1 MSNHVRI
8 VLLIPSLTRGGAERQ
23 AVAFLRGLDRSRF
36 DATLVLFENQ
46 ERDSYDALG
55 AANRVLSLDI
65 PAGGNFRLHRAPTLL
80 LAAARLARIL
90 RELQPDILHAF
101 LPAPAMVGCIAARLA
116 SVPIFI
122 VGRRS
127 MVGLYR
133 RNSQVLRWID
143 RLPLRFANAIVGNC
157 KAITAEATAVDG
169 VDPNRAFTVYNG
181 VDTHLFHEGF
191 EPSLRH
197 ELGFTDRDVIFGVI
211 ANFDASKGHIDL
223 IRAAHQLQARAG
235 CAKFLMVGAD
245 KGQLASLR
253 SEIRRLGMEQKFVIQ
268 PRTSEPERLLR
279 LIDVYVS
286 ASFTEGMSNSV
297 LEAMASGKPIIATA
311 VGGNP
316 ELVTPVTN
324 GFLVPPHSPE
334 AIAVCVEKLCSDSDL
349 RASMGVN
356 GRRIATQQFSTA
368 AMVRASEDLYLNLL
382 STAKSLS
389 VVAGN
394 GKTVSISFSR
404 R

>member
-1 MSNHVRI
+1 
-8 VLLIPSLTRGGAERQ
+8 
-23 AVAFLRGLDRSRF
+23 
-36 DATLVLFENQ
+36 
-46 ERDSYDALG
+46 
-55 AANRVLSLDI
+55 
-65 PAGGNFRLHRAPTLL
+65 
-80 LAAARLARIL
+80 
-90 RELQPDILHAF
+90 
-101 LPAPAMVGCIAARLA
+101 
-116 SVPIFI
+116 
-122 VGRRS
+122 
-127 MVGLYR
+127 
-133 RNSQVLRWID
+133 
-143 RLPLRFANAIVGNC
+143 
-157 KAITAEATAVDG
+157 
-169 VDPNRAFTVYNG
+169 
-181 VDTHLFHEGF
+181 
-191 EPSLRH
+191 
-197 ELGFTDRDVIFGVI
+197 
-211 ANFDASKGHIDL
+211 
-223 IRAAHQLQARAG
+223 
-235 CAKFLMVGAD
+235 
-245 KGQLASLR
+245 
-253 SEIRRLGMEQKFVIQ
+253 MEQKFVIQ
-268 PRTSEPERLLR
+268 PRTSEPERFLR

-286 ASFTEGMSNSV
+286 ASVTEGMSNSV

-394 GKTVSISFSR
+394 GETVAISFSR

>member
-1 MSNHVRI
+1 MANRI
-8 VLLIPSLTRGGAERQ
+8 RVVLIIPSLTRGGAERQ
-23 AVAFLRGLDRSRF
+23 MLAFLRGLDRSRF
-36 DATLVLFENQ
+36 NPTLVLFENL
-46 ERDSYDALG
+46 ERDSYDSLG
-55 AANRVLSLDI
+55 AADRVLSLDI

-90 RELQPDILHAF
+90 RQLRPDILHTF

-133 RNSQVLRWID
+133 RNSLVLSWID
-143 RLPLRFANAIVGNC
+143 RLPLLFANAIVGNC

-169 VDPNRAFTVYNG
+169 VDPSRAFTVYNG
-181 VDTHLFHEGF
+181 VDTHLFHEGR

-197 ELGFTDRDVIFGVI
+197 ELGFTDKDVIFGVI

-223 IRAAHQLQARAG
+223 IRAAHQLQARAE

-253 SEIRRLGMEQKFVIQ
+253 SEILRLGMERKFVIQ

-279 LIDVYVS
+279 LIDVYVC
-286 ASFTEGMSNSV
+286 ASVTEGMSNSV

-324 GFLVPPHSPE
+324 GFLVPPRSPE
-334 AIAVCVEKLCSDSDL
+334 AIAVCIENLCRDADL
-349 RASMGVN
+349 RAAMGLN
-356 GRRIATQQFSTA
+356 GRRIATQRFSTA
-368 AMVRASEDLYLNLL
+368 AMVRASEDLYLNL
-382 STAKSLS
+382 
-389 VVAGN
+389 
-394 GKTVSISFSR
+394 VSRAEPLPEGSRTRPDSNISFSR
-404 R
+404 Y

>member
-1 MSNHVRI
+1 MSNHIRI

-23 AVAFLRGLDRSRF
+23 VLTLLRGLDRSRF

-46 ERDSYDALG
+46 ERDRYDALG
-55 AANRVLSLDI
+55 AADCVFSLDI

-80 LAAARLARIL
+80 LAAARLARMLHEL
-90 RELQPDILHAF
+90 RPDVLHAF
-101 LPAPAMVGCIAARLA
+101 LPAPAK
-116 SVPIFI
+116 VPIFI

-133 RNSQVLRWID
+133 RNSQVLKWID

-223 IRAAHQLQARAG
+223 IRAAYQLQTRAG

-245 KGQLASLR
+245 KGQLASLQ

-286 ASFTEGMSNSV
+286 ASLTEGMSNSV
-297 LEAMASGKPIIATA
+297 LEAMASGKPVIATA

-316 ELVTPVTN
+316 ELVMPLRN
-324 GFLVPPHSPE
+324 GFLVPPNSPE
-334 AIAVCVEKLCSDSDL
+334 AIAVCVEKLCCDVGL

-356 GRRIATQQFSTA
+356 ARRIAEQQFSTA

-382 STAKSLS
+382 STAKPLA
-389 VVAGN
+389 VAARDGETAN
-394 GKTVSISFSR
+394 ISFSPY
-404 R
+404 